1 MSSDAY
7 AIARAALT
15 QIPHGVTII
24 GAEHGDQRSCA
35 TGTCMYVSL
44 APAKLAIAEHPGSK
58 TMRLIRESAKFSV
71 SFLDVT
77 QQDVAMSAGRS
88 ATGPDKFASLGIPM
102 LEREGQA
109 PAVKGSI
116 AVIWCAV
123 ESTQPTGDHLLVIGN
138 VVDHWVDPT
147 KGDALLRYRRRYAN
161 IGRSTSDEA
170 PEGYP
175 V

>member
-7 AIARAALT
+7 SLARAALT

-24 GAEHGDQRSCA
+24 GAEHGAERSCA

-44 APAKLAIAEHPGSK
+44 SPAKLAIAEHPGSK
-58 TMRLIRESAKFSV
+58 TMRLIRGSGKFSV
-71 SFLDVT
+71 SFLEAA
-77 QQDVAMSAGRS
+77 QQDIAIRAGHSAEG
-88 ATGPDKFASLGIPM
+88 ADKFAALGIER
-102 LEREGQA
+102 LERPGQA
-109 PAVKGSI
+109 PGVKGSI
-116 AVIWCAV
+116 AVLWCTV
-123 ESTQPTGDHLLVIGN
+123 ESTQPTGDHVLVIGT
-138 VVDHWVDPT
+138 VVDHWVDPA
-147 KGDALLRYRRRYAN
+147 KGDALLRYRRRYAT

>member
-1 MSSDAY
+1 MTDAY
-7 AIARAALT
+7 SVARAALT

-24 GAEHGDQRSCA
+24 GAAHGDERSCA

-44 APAKLAIAEHPGSK
+44 SPAKLAIAEHPGSK
-58 TMRLIRESAKFSV
+58 TMRLIRESGKFSV
-71 SFLDVT
+71 SFLRAA
-77 QQDVAMSAGRS
+77 QQDVAMSAGHS
-88 ATGPDKFASLGIPM
+88 AEGPDKFAALGIPV
-102 LEREGQA
+102 LERDGQA

-138 VVDHWVDPT
+138 VVDHWVDAT
-147 KGDALLRYRRRYAN
+147 KADALLRYRRRYSN
-161 IGRSTSDEA
+161 IGHWTSDEA